1 MLLTM
6 ILVSLLV
13 TSVAVVVIYY
23 ITLENKKEYLKQLS
37 EDEYRI
43 LMSTFRETGDRELVL
58 GILVEQQS
66 SHPGLGKTGEFL
78 VSEREGDSIRLLFY
92 KGAQINGEP
101 LVFPADGPAGEVTGS
116 AASGKNGFIKG
127 LDYRGDKVLAYGAF
141 IRELD
146 WGIVTKVDFKEI
158 TGPFLEASLIALIAS
173 LVFVLAGI
181 YFFKRFSDP
190 LYERIR
196 ESEEKYHM
204 LFELIPSGITIAN
217 VRGEILESNLESER
231 LLGVPRDRHAR
242 MRIDSKDWKIVRP
255 DHSSMPVS
263 EYASTKA
270 LQENRVV
277 SNVEMGIVKGNG
289 QVTWLNVSAAPF
301 PVRDLGL
308 IVVYTDITR
317 RVEAEKQLKE
327 HDRRMEEMV
336 QELNILNDTKD
347 KFFSIIAHD
356 LKNPFGSLL
365 GASEYLYKE
374 IDKHEI
380 DKARK
385 LSKILYD
392 SSRNAYDILSNL
404 LHWSRSQSGSLDFSP
419 ARVNLHE
426 MVGKNVNLAAVQ
438 AVEKQIDIDVQL
450 QEDFECTAD
459 PDMLNTVLRNLL
471 SNALKFTPEGGKVS
485 IHARRKDN
493 AVVVSVKDTGTGI
506 REEDVDKLF
515 RIDVKYSSV
524 GTNNERGTGLGLI
537 LCKEFIQHHGGKI
550 WVESRLHEGST
561 FYFTLPDQAE

>member
-1 MLLTM
+1 MITAYKKSNYRLLLTM
-6 ILVSLLV
+6 ILVSLMV
-13 TSVAVVVIYY
+13 TAVAIAVIYY

-43 LMSTFRETGDRELVL
+43 LMSTYRETGNPELVL
-58 GILVEQQS
+58 EQLLEQQS
-66 SHPGLGKTGEFL
+66 RHPGLGETGEFL

-92 KGAQINGEP
+92 KGIPITGEP
-101 LVFPADGPAGEVTGS
+101 LVFPANGSKGEASGS
-116 AASGKNGFIKG
+116 AASGKNGFING
-127 LDYRGDKVLAYGAF
+127 LDYRGDRVLAYGEF
-141 IRELD
+141 IRELG

-173 LVFVLAGI
+173 LVFVMAGI

-196 ESEEKYHM
+196 ESENKYHM

-231 LLGVPRDRHAR
+231 LLGVPRDRHAG
-242 MRIDSKDWKIVRP
+242 MRIDSEDWKIVRP
-255 DHSSMPVS
+255 NHSPMPVS
-263 EYASTKA
+263 EYASTIA
-270 LQENRVV
+270 LRENRVV
-277 SNVEMGIVKGNG
+277 SNIEMGIVKGDG

-404 LHWSRSQSGSLDFSP
+404 LHWSRSQSGSLDFNP
-419 ARVNLHE
+419 TRVNLHE

-438 AVEKQIDIDVQL
+438 ASEKQIEIEVKG
-450 QEDFECTAD
+450 
-459 PDMLNTVLRNLL
+459 
-471 SNALKFTPEGGKVS
+471 KF
-485 IHARRKDN
+485 
-493 AVVVSVKDTGTGI
+493 
-506 REEDVDKLF
+506 
-515 RIDVKYSSV
+515 
-524 GTNNERGTGLGLI
+524 
-537 LCKEFIQHHGGKI
+537 
-550 WVESRLHEGST
+550 
-561 FYFTLPDQAE
+561 